1 MQSDPAASSPRVP
14 RNASSP
20 AAKLPRRVAILDT
33 TLRDGEQSAGVC
45 FSAHDKVEIAARL
58 DALGVDVIEAG
69 FPVSSPEEAGAV
81 AAVAL
86 EVRDATVCAL
96 ARAVP
101 RDVAA
106 AGEALRHARAPRIH
120 VFVNA
125 SDMQLAHQLGKSRAQ
140 VVAMAA
146 AMVRSA
152 REFTD
157 DVEFSPMDAT
167 RAAPEFLA
175 ELARAVLAAGARTLN
190 LPDTVGGATPDQV
203 GEMIRGV
210 CARVPELDA
219 ATISFHGQD
228 DLGLATANSLAA
240 IAAGAGQVECT
251 VNGIGE
257 RAGNTSLEEV
267 AAALHVHGARLGV
280 TTGLRLATL
289 HALSCAVA
297 ERSGIAVPP
306 NKAVVGRNAFRHAS
320 GIHQDG
326 VLKHRETYEV
336 LDPAL
341 IGHPIG
347 SEIVLGK
354 LSGRAGFASRLAE
367 LGFALGEGELARA
380 FAAFQRVAARSR
392 EVSDAQLRELVARL
406 AA

>member
-1 MQSDPAASSPRVP
+1 MRSELSASNIRESGDPAAAP
-14 RNASSP
+14 
-20 AAKLPRRVAILDT
+20 PRRIAILDT

-45 FSAHDKVEIAARL
+45 FSAGDKTAIAERL

-69 FPVSSPEEAGAV
+69 FPVNSPEEAAAV
-81 AAVAL
+81 AAVAR
-86 EVRDATVCAL
+86 EVQDATVCAL

-101 RDVAA
+101 RDIAA

-125 SDMQLAHQLGKSRAQ
+125 SDMQLAHQLGKSREQ

-152 REFTD
+152 RELTD

-167 RAAPEFLA
+167 RAAPEFVA

-190 LPDTVGGATPDQV
+190 LPDTVGCATPDQV
-203 GEMIRGV
+203 AAMIRDV
-210 CARVPELDA
+210 RARVPELEA

-240 IAAGAGQVECT
+240 IAAGAGQVELT
-251 VNGIGE
+251 INGIGE
-257 RAGNTSLEEV
+257 RAGNTPLEEV

-289 HALSCAVA
+289 HALSRVVA
-297 ERSGIAVPP
+297 ERSGIAVPL
-306 NKAVVGRNAFRHAS
+306 NKAVVGGNAFRHAS

-326 VLKHRETYEV
+326 MLKNRETYEV

-341 IGHPIG
+341 IGHPVG

-354 LSGRAGFASRLAE
+354 LSGRAGFASRVAA
-367 LGFALGEGELARA
+367 LGVALGEAELERA
-380 FAAFQRVAARSR
+380 FRAFQRELSGTR
-392 EVSDAQLRELVARL
+392 EVNDAQLRELVAKL

>member
-1 MQSDPAASSPRVP
+1 VQSRPERSTNLDPCGAPAPAA
-14 RNASSP
+14 A
-20 AAKLPRRVAILDT
+20 PRRRITIFDT
-33 TLRDGEQSAGVC
+33 TLRDGEQAAGVC

-58 DALGVDVIEAG
+58 EALGVDVIEAG
-69 FPVSSPEEAGAV
+69 FPANSPEEAAAV
-81 AAVAL
+81 AAVAHEL
-86 EVRDATVCAL
+86 REASVCAL

-106 AGEALRHARAPRIH
+106 AGDALRSARAPRIH

-125 SDMQLAHQLGKSRAQ
+125 SDMQLAHQLGKTREQ

-167 RAAPEFLA
+167 RAAPEFVA

-190 LPDTVGGATPDQV
+190 LPDTVGFATPDRV
-203 GEMIRGV
+203 AEMVRDAR
-210 CARVPELDA
+210 ARVPELEA

-240 IAAGAGQVECT
+240 IAAGAGQVELT

-336 LDPAL
+336 LDPAW
-341 IGHPIG
+341 IGHPTG

-354 LSGRAGFASRLAE
+354 LSGRAGFASRMAALGFTLGEAE
-367 LGFALGEGELARA
+367 LERTFR
-380 FAAFQRVAARSR
+380 AFQRLAATRR
-392 EVSDAQLRELVARL
+392 EVGDAQLRELIASL

>member
-1 MQSDPAASSPRVP
+1 MRSQVDESSSQGAQARGSAP
-14 RNASSP
+14 
-20 AAKLPRRVAILDT
+20 PRRIAILDT

-45 FSAHDKVEIAARL
+45 FSAHDKAEIAARL

-69 FPVSSPEEAGAV
+69 FPVNSPEEAAAV

-101 RDVAA
+101 KDIAA
-106 AGEALRHARAPRIH
+106 AGAALRHARAPRIH

-125 SDMQLAHQLGKSRAQ
+125 SDMQLAHQLGKSREQ
-140 VVAMAA
+140 VAAMAA

-152 REFTD
+152 LEFTD

-167 RAAPEFLA
+167 RAAPEFIA
-175 ELARAVLAAGARTLN
+175 ELARAVLTAGARTLN
-190 LPDTVGGATPDQV
+190 LPDTVGCATPDQV
-203 GEMIRGV
+203 AAMIRDV
-210 CARVPELDA
+210 RARVPELDA

-228 DLGLATANSLAA
+228 DLGLASANTLAA
-240 IAAGAGQVECT
+240 IAAGAGQVELT

-257 RAGNTSLEEV
+257 RAGNTALEEV

-289 HALSCAVA
+289 HELSRMVA
-297 ERSGIAVPP
+297 ERSGIVVSP

-341 IGHPIG
+341 IGHPFG

-354 LSGRAGFASRLAE
+354 LSGRAGFASRLAA
-367 LGFALGEGELARA
+367 LGFALGEAELERA
-380 FAAFQRVAARSR
+380 FRAFQRVAASQR
-392 EVSDAQLRELVARL
+392 EIGDAQLRELVAKL

>member
-1 MQSDPAASSPRVP
+1 MPSSHDPSATVTSTSAAAS
-14 RNASSP
+14 
-20 AAKLPRRVAILDT
+20 PRRRIAVFDT

-45 FSAHDKVEIAARL
+45 FSAHDKTEIAARL

-69 FPVSSPEEAGAV
+69 FPVSSPEEAAAV

-86 EVRDATVCAL
+86 EVRDASVCAL

-106 AGEALRHARAPRIH
+106 AGDAVRQARAPRIH

-125 SDMQLAHQLGKSRAQ
+125 SDMQLAHQLRKSREQ

-167 RAAPEFLA
+167 RAAPDFVA
-175 ELARAVLAAGARTLN
+175 ELTRAVVAAGARTLN
-190 LPDTVGGATPDQV
+190 LPDTVGCATPDQV
-203 GEMIRGV
+203 AAMIRDV
-210 CARVPELDA
+210 RARVPELEHV
-219 ATISFHGQD
+219 TLSFHGQD
-228 DLGLATANSLAA
+228 DLGLATANSIAA

-267 AAALHVHGARLGV
+267 AAALRVHGARLGV
-280 TTGLRLATL
+280 TTGLRLETL
-289 HALSCAVA
+289 YALSRVVA
-297 ERSGIAVPP
+297 ERSGIEVPA
-306 NKAVVGRNAFRHAS
+306 NKAVVGLNAFRHAS

-326 VLKHRETYEV
+326 VLKHRETYETI
-336 LDPAL
+336 DPAW
-341 IGHPIG
+341 IGHPVG

-354 LSGRAGFASRLAE
+354 LSGRAGFASRVAA
-367 LGFALGEGELARA
+367 LGFALDGPALERA
-380 FAAFQRVAARSR
+380 FRAFQPIAARSR
-392 EVSDAQLRELVARL
+392 EVSDTQLRELLAKL

>member
-1 MQSDPAASSPRVP
+1 MRSQGDEASSQARQEG
-14 RNASSP
+14 AGE
-20 AAKLPRRVAILDT
+20 PRRRIAILDT

-45 FSAHDKVEIAARL
+45 FSAHDKTEIAVRL

-69 FPVSSPEEAGAV
+69 FPVSSPEEAAAV

-86 EVRDATVCAL
+86 EVQGATVCAL

-101 RDVAA
+101 KDIAA
-106 AGEALRHARAPRIH
+106 AGEALRRARAPRIH

-125 SDMQLAHQLGKSRAQ
+125 SDMQLAHQLGKSREQ
-140 VVAMAA
+140 VAAMAA
-146 AMVRSA
+146 AMVRNA

-167 RAAPEFLA
+167 RAAPEFIA
-175 ELARAVLAAGARTLN
+175 ELARAVFAAGARTLN
-190 LPDTVGGATPDQV
+190 LPDTVGCATPDQV
-203 GEMIRGV
+203 AAMIRDV
-210 CARVPELDA
+210 RARVPELEGG
-219 ATISFHGQD
+219 TISFHGQD
-228 DLGLATANSLAA
+228 DLGLASANTLAA
-240 IAAGAGQVECT
+240 IAAGARQVELT

-289 HALSCAVA
+289 HELSRIVA
-297 ERSGIAVPP
+297 ARSGIAVPP
-306 NKAVVGRNAFRHAS
+306 NKAVVGSNAFRHAS

-341 IGHPIG
+341 IGHPVG

-354 LSGRAGFASRLAE
+354 LSGRAGFASRIAA
-367 LGFALGEGELARA
+367 LGFALAEAELERA
-380 FAAFQRVAARSR
+380 FRAFQREAASHR
-392 EVSDAQLRELVARL
+392 EIGDAQLRALVARL